1 MRKTK
6 QTADTDIA
14 EQRYR
19 GPSVA
24 SAAAGESV
32 LHGKFLLLTGILLGG
47 IAGAVFPT
55 KTAEFTKA
63 GREALGKWKESE
75 NHFLHGAGS
84 LGNWLLGMGEGFVA
98 WVRGIKTIDGGLLKL
113 EKNDPYKRVSTAIGG
128 AIMASSALST
138 IGFITGIFS
147 GSRASHRGKKQFETA
162 KDEIIT
168 LRETNEKLRSKL
180 IDTELALDDLKTAA
194 DAKHGK
200 LHVTPDDHARTTP
213 SAHISTDGATTSRA
227 LDLTSDIA
235 LG

>member
-1 MRKTK
+1 MGKKK

-55 KTAEFTKA
+55 KTAEFTKN
-63 GREALGKWKESE
+63 GREYLAKWKASE
-75 NHFLHGAGS
+75 NHFVHGAGGLLNWF
-84 LGNWLLGMGEGFVA
+84 LGAGEGLVK
-98 WVRGIKTIDGGLLKL
+98 WVRGIPTVEGGILKL
-113 EKNDPYKRVSTAIGG
+113 EKNDPYKRVQTAIEG
-128 AIMASSALST
+128 AVVTSAGLSAV
-138 IGFITGIFS
+138 GFLTGMFS
-147 GSRASHRGKKQFETA
+147 GAKTSHRGKKQFETA

-168 LRETNEKLRSKL
+168 LRETNEKLRTKL
-180 IDTELALDDLKTAA
+180 IDTELALDDLKTVS

-213 SAHISTDGATTSRA
+213 TLQVSADGATTSRVA
-227 LDLTSDIA
+227 DLTSDVA

>member
-1 MRKTK
+1 MGKNK

-47 IAGAVFPT
+47 IAGAVFPS
-55 KTAEFTKA
+55 KTAEFTRNS
-63 GREALGKWKESE
+63 REYLTKWEASE
-75 NHFLHGAGS
+75 NHFVHGAGG
-84 LGNWLLGMGEGFVA
+84 LLNWLLGMGEGFVK
-98 WVRGIKTIDGGLLKL
+98 WMRGIKTIDGGLAKL
-113 EKNDPYKRVSTAIGG
+113 EKNDPYKRVGTAIEG
-128 AIMASSALST
+128 AIVASSGLST
-138 IGFITGIFS
+138 VGFITGIFS

-180 IDTELALDDLKTAA
+180 IDTELALDDLKTVS

-213 SAHISTDGATTSRA
+213 SPHISTDGATTSRA
-227 LDLTSDIA
+227 LDLTSDVA